1 MMKGALHYKKGPRY
15 VSMLQPDHG
24 QKRRHCIS
32 AGVNSAIKHMLLYGC
47 PNASVGVVMGGI
59 TM

>member
-32 AGVNSAIKHMLLYGC
+32 AIKHMLLYGC